1 MIRLY
6 GFGPGVGQPDL
17 SPFVMKVMILLRMAA
32 LPFEKV
38 DGIGGA
44 RKAPR
49 GKLPYIVDEGRVVS
63 DSRLIRRYLADAHG
77 VDFSG
82 GYDERTLMLGLLAER
97 TLEESSYF
105 IAVERRW
112 IRNDGWVVMEKAAFG
127 AMPAPIRLLVAPL
140 VRRSIRMSL
149 KGQGTARLS
158 DRENDRLAAENTRAI
173 ACLLGDKPYFWA
185 NGPAGRTQR
194 FSLSPSPPHPAP
206 FPAPFATPSSR
217 NPILQPIATGW
228 PLNSCRNVISIASE
242 TLRRIHY
249 SSRNARIMDTS
260 YSLQ

>member
-17 SPFVMKVMILLRMAA
+17 SPFVMKVMILLRMAG

-49 GKLPYIVDEGRVVS
+49 GKLPYIMDEGRVVS
-63 DSRLIRRYLADAHG
+63 DSRLIRRHLADAHG

-140 VRRSIRMSL
+140 VRRSIRTSL

-173 ACLLGDKPYFWA
+173 ACLLGDKPYLLGERPCGSDATVLAFA
-185 NGPAGRTQR
+185 IAATSRAFPGPIRDAI
-194 FSLSPSPPHPAP
+194 LAEPNLA
-206 FPAPFATPSSR
+206 AYR
-217 NPILQPIATGW
+217 NRLAAEFLPECNIDRL
-228 PLNSCRNVISIASE
+228 
-242 TLRRIHY
+242 
-249 SSRNARIMDTS
+249 
-260 YSLQ
+260 

>member
-173 ACLLGDKPYFWA
+173 ACLLGDKPYFLGERPCGSDA
-185 NGPAGRTQR
+185 TVLAFAIAATSRAFPGPIRDAI
-194 FSLSPSPPHPAP
+194 LAEPNLA
-206 FPAPFATPSSR
+206 AYR
-217 NPILQPIATGW
+217 NRLAAEFLPECNIDRL
-228 PLNSCRNVISIASE
+228 
-242 TLRRIHY
+242 
-249 SSRNARIMDTS
+249 
-260 YSLQ
+260 